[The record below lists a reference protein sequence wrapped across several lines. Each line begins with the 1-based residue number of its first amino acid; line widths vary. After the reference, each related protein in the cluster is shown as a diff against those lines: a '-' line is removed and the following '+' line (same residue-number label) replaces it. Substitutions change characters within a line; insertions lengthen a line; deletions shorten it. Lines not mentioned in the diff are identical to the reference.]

1 MNNTMNIN
9 NVGTINQADK
19 IYNGTVNETKIDK
32 VNTMNITENNNGPM
46 IDDEPVI
53 SFAERVAKLNKKQ
66 EVQKEEVSGNIYAI
80 AFKEK
85 KASVFTNVKDIK
97 ELKIE
102 GQNKYDGALNLIYA
116 ILETIKEDSSYK
128 KQMNTIIVSY
138 SYENLVDNKNIYNNP
153 KLKVLVDAIIQMKQE
168 LKDCVTFK
176 KASSYLSKKEKDI
189 KDKAWKLVQ
198 ER

>member
-9 NVGTINQADK
+9 NVRTINQTET
-19 IYNGTVNETKIDK
+19 IYNGPVNETKIDK

-46 IDDEPVI
+46 IDDEPV

-80 AFKEK
+80 AFKDK
-85 KASVFTNVKDIK
+85 KASVFTNVKDIGK
-97 ELKIE
+97 LKIE

-153 KLKVLVDAIIQMKQE
+153 NLKVLVDAIIQMKQE
-168 LKDCVTFK
+168 LKDCVTLK

-189 KDKAWKLVQ
+189 KDKAWRLV
-198 ER
+198 EEK

>member
-9 NVGTINQADK
+9 NVGTINQAEQ
-19 IYNGTVNETKIDK
+19 IYNGPVNETKIDK

-46 IDDEPVI
+46 IDDEPV
-53 SFAERVAKLNKKQ
+53 SFAERVARLNKKQ

-102 GQNKYDGALNLIYA
+102 GQNKYDGSLNLIYA

-153 KLKVLVDAIIQMKQE
+153 KLKGLVDAIIQMKQE

-176 KASSYLSKKEKDI
+176 KASNYLSKKEQDI

>member
-9 NVGTINQADK
+9 KVETINQAEK

-32 VNTMNITENNNGPM
+32 VNTMNIAENNNGPM
-46 IDDEPVI
+46 IDNEPVM

-66 EVQKEEVSGNIYAI
+66 EEVSGNIYAI

-85 KASVFTNVKDIK
+85 KASIFTNVKDIK

-102 GQNKYDGALNLIYA
+102 GQNKYDGSLNLIYA
-116 ILETIKEDSSYK
+116 ILETIKENSSYK

-153 KLKVLVDAIIQMKQE
+153 DLKALVNAIIQMKQE

-176 KASSYLSKKEKDI
+176 KASSYLSKKEQDI
-189 KDKAWKLVQ
+189 KDKAWKLVK
-198 ER
+198 EN